1 MILLVSLLLFVG
13 MTTNAFYISESQ
25 EQRWTSV
32 KCYLTLSSQGFDWA
46 FSLVNKTK
54 CPSLLLKG
62 LTDTES
68 LDSEEDMRI
77 KRTGDEDH
85 GPITEIDDDDG
96 RSNETKSEIVL
107 TLKRKHN
114 PREKQRFI
122 RQKIAAELSNFERR
136 FKRSPLPDPHY
147 YAHHYN
153 HGYHHGF
160 KDGFHYSG

>member
-1 MILLVSLLLFVG
+1 M
-13 MTTNAFYISESQ
+13 
-25 EQRWTSV
+25 
-32 KCYLTLSSQGFDWA
+32 
-46 FSLVNKTK
+46 
-54 CPSLLLKG
+54 KG
-62 LTDTES
+62 LTDTEI

-85 GPITEIDDDDG
+85 SPITEIDDDDQINR
-96 RSNETKSEIVL
+96 RSNEIKSEIVL
-107 TLKRKHN
+107 TLKQEHN